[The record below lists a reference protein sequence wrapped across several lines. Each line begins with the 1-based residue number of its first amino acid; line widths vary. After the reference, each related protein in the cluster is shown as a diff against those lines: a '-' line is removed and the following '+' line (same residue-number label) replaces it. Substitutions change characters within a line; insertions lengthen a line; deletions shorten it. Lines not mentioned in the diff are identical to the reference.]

1 MIGRSGRPRQHE
13 LRVVQQDLIRKCANP
28 PEQGPGAP
36 FSQERQVVLRQQ
48 LGHRLVIAGGRRVLG
63 GLHHKPT
70 GTQPARG
77 TAVNSVGGAG
87 LD

>member
-1 MIGRSGRPRQHE
+1 M
-13 LRVVQQDLIRKCANP
+13 
-28 PEQGPGAP
+28 
-36 FSQERQVVLRQQ
+36 VLRQQ
-48 LGHRLVIAGGRRVLG
+48 LGHRLVVARGRRVLG

-77 TAVNSVGGAG
+77 AAVNLVGGPG